1 MILYMEERVSKLEC
15 RVEGLGKNMQ
25 ESIQRLDDRMVELM
39 EIMESR

>member
-1 MILYMEERVSKLEC
+1 M
-15 RVEGLGKNMQ
+15 EGLGKNMQ